1 MKGLKFLFR
10 KVISIRNIVRRA
22 FTDVDARL
30 KEIKEPELPDNRP
43 SDDFNDYVMVNG
55 ELELVAE
62 CLYCK
67 KLTPIKS
74 DPESFSIKRH
84 CCKTDR

>member
-1 MKGLKFLFR
+1 MNVLKFLFNI
-10 KVISIRNIVRRA
+10 VITIRNIVRRW
-22 FTDVDARL
+22 FTDIDARL
-30 KEIKEPELPDNRP
+30 KEIKEPELPDDRP
-43 SDDFNDYVMVNG
+43 SNDFNDYVMVNG

-74 DPESFSIKRH
+74 DPENFSIKRH
-84 CCKTDR
+84 CCARPV